1 MNIDATTVPV
11 RSCGNRYPTRDPAPG
26 PGAAE
31 TVSVPEPQRTAPL
44 LGAVFVAAEKNM
56 VREVRH
62 FTSSLLAFW
71 GVAACDRESALLIV
85 GELGANAAQYGG
97 AELAVRLSLEGVTLR
112 IDVRDGGALPWA
124 RAAGSTARPAGECGR
139 GLTIVD
145 HLADRLR
152 ITTSGQWHMVRADL
166 RLTPP
171 APHGGT

>member
-1 MNIDATTVPV
+1 MNIHATTVPV

-31 TVSVPEPQRTAPL
+31 TACVPQPRRTATL

-62 FTSSLLAFW
+62 FASSLLAFW

-97 AELAVRLSLEGVTLR
+97 ADLAVRLSLDGVTLR
-112 IDVRDGGALPWA
+112 IDVRDCGPLPSA
-124 RAAGSTARPAGECGR
+124 RPCGSTARPAGERGR
-139 GLTIVD
+139 GLIIVG
-145 HLADRLR
+145 HLADRVET
-152 ITTSGQWHMVRADL
+152 TTSGQGHMVRADL

-171 APHGGT
+171 APHGVM

>member
-1 MNIDATTVPV
+1 MNIHATTVPA

-31 TVSVPEPQRTAPL
+31 TVSVPKGQRAAPL

-112 IDVRDGGALPWA
+112 IDVRDGAPLPCA
-124 RAAGSTARPAGECGR
+124 RPSGFTARPAGECGR

-145 HLADRLR
+145 HLADRVET
-152 ITTSGQWHMVRADL
+152 TTSGEGHMVRVDL

-171 APHGGT
+171 APHGGR